1 MLVPGLGAHR
11 VVGELVPVQVELAA
25 DETHYGRRH
34 ELARSQQSARVAEHA
49 QLQREAQLVA
59 GAPPGPGRSNR
70 GRDPAPEAKLEG
82 LTVVRDLAAES
93 VDEID
98 QEIAAQRANIKRH
111 GRFIDGGQVRPSVP
125 ALERFLKD
133 RIQAV
138 AVLGRLQ
145 RDIDVLTSVGRGGGG
160 GPDVPERETGEQI
173 FERLYAGKKSVVP
186 FPRGGGKPRG
196 SA

>member
-1 MLVPGLGAHR
+1 MDPGR
-11 VVGELVPVQVELAA
+11 C
-25 DETHYGRRH
+25 GR
-34 ELARSQQSARVAEHA
+34 SVAVRRA
-49 QLQREAQLVA
+49 T
-59 GAPPGPGRSNR
+59 GPGRSNR

-98 QEIAAQRANIKRH
+98 REIRAQRANIKRH

-133 RIQAV
+133 RVQAV

-145 RDIDVLTSVGRGGGG
+145 RDIDVLTSVGRGGAHA
-160 GPDVPERETGEQI
+160 PDVPERETGEQI
-173 FERLYAGKKSVVP
+173 FERLYAGKKAVVP